1 MTTETRSGDTE
12 RTPEAEDM
20 QWSRALRLECQGH
33 GGGREKPSNVTSLSP
48 SGFPGISMKNVGVLA
63 PALFV
68 WERDI
73 FVPERRCRLY
83 TKNKY
88 LVPKVVNGFLNW
100 ILSTHSNHHELEL
113 KEKSI
118 WIFACD
124 CVWGGERLRVIAHP
138 GFHLQRPWLVIKTM
152 PRGWPQM
159 TSLDFLGA

>member
-1 MTTETRSGDTE
+1 M
-12 RTPEAEDM
+12 
-20 QWSRALRLECQGH
+20 
-33 GGGREKPSNVTSLSP
+33 TSLSP

-73 FVPERRCRLY
+73 FVPGRRCRLY

-118 WIFACD
+118 
-124 CVWGGERLRVIAHP
+124 
-138 GFHLQRPWLVIKTM
+138 
-152 PRGWPQM
+152 
-159 TSLDFLGA
+159 